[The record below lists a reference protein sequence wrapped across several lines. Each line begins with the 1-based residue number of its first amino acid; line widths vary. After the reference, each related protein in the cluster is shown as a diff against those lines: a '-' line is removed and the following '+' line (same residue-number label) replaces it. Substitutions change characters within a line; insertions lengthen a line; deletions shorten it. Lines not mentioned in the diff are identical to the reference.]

1 MEKNPRKAL
10 FVLTMFIFWY
20 ANYAFVPI
28 FSTYCKASGASVAM
42 IGVIASAYGL
52 SQLISRV
59 PFGILSDSL
68 GKRKIFILTFGFGSI
83 LIASSVMALFPY
95 PMVLFFMR
103 LLTGVSA
110 SSWVCATVMYSSYF
124 DGKDSAKAIS
134 VMNMTSTSGQV
145 AANLSG
151 GLAADHISQAA
162 PFCMSAVAAA
172 AGLIL
177 CIFTVEKKQAT
188 RENRKKPDIKGLL
201 SVGKNRLLVIISLL
215 AALSQYI
222 AFGLAITYV
231 PLVARGMG
239 ASDTELG
246 VLSMCLPLA
255 GLPANFIAGTRLLPY
270 HRRKHVIVG
279 CIFAMSALSVI
290 YMMVNSVGA
299 LIVVQS
305 GLGFFR
311 SLMFTVCMSMAIGGV
326 AAEKRGSAMGFFQAV
341 YSLGIFFGPLITGWV
356 CEGMSMAAGF
366 YLTAGLAAGC
376 GVAAV
381 FCPAQEYQ

>member
-1 MEKNPRKAL
+1 M
-10 FVLTMFIFWY
+10 
-20 ANYAFVPI
+20 
-28 FSTYCKASGASVAM
+28 
-42 IGVIASAYGL
+42 
-52 SQLISRV
+52 
-59 PFGILSDSL
+59 SDSL

-83 LIASSVMALFPY
+83 LVASSFMALFPY
-95 PMVLFFMR
+95 PPVLFFMR

-124 DGKDSAKAIS
+124 NGCDSARAIA

-145 AANLSG
+145 AANFSG

-162 PFCMSAVAAA
+162 PFCMSAVSAA
-172 AGLIL
+172 AGLVL
-177 CIFTVEKKQAT
+177 CVFTVEKKQVAQ
-188 RENRKKPDIKGLL
+188 ENRKKPDIKGLL

-215 AALSQYI
+215 AGLAQYI
-222 AFGLAITYV
+222 SFGLAITYV

-246 VLSMCLPLA
+246 VLAMCLPLA
-255 GLPANFIAGTRLLPY
+255 GLPANFIAGTRLLQY
-270 HRRKHVIVG
+270 HRRKPIIIG
-279 CIFAMSALSVI
+279 CIFAMAVLSVI

-299 LIVVQS
+299 LIAVQS

-341 YSLGIFFGPLITGWV
+341 YSLGIFFGPLVTGWV
-356 CEGMSMAAGF
+356 CDGLGMAAGF
-366 YLTAGLAAGC
+366 YLTAVFAAVC

-381 FCPAQEYQ
+381 FALRRNADEVTIT